1 MLSRPE
7 EIHTRSPVRPAFRR
21 PAKAAIGVAHYRV
34 WLDRSDRFIVHLYYD
49 RLSAIGARSIYTYRF
64 SWK

>member
-7 EIHTRSPVRPAFRR
+7 EIHTGSPVRPAFRR
-21 PAKAAIGVAHYRV
+21 PTKTAIGITHCRL
-34 WLDRSDRFIVHLYYD
+34 WLDRNDRFIVHLYHD
-49 RLSAIGARSIYTYRF
+49 RLSAIGARSVYTYRS